1 MLDLLIIGGGP
12 VGIATA
18 LEAKKNG
25 LNYIIIEKGPLVNSI
40 YHFPTYM
47 RFFSTSDKLEIDNIP
62 FPSIHPKPTRW
73 EGLEYYRK
81 VASNNQLKSNLFE
94 EVLDIEKKEDATY
107 SVTTS
112 KSTYPTKNVVI
123 ATGFYGIPNKI
134 NVPGEDLSKVSHYYN
149 DPHYFYQQKVI
160 VIGASNSA
168 CDAALEIFRKGGDVT
183 MVVRSNDIGE
193 RVKYWVRPD
202 IKNRIAE
209 GSIQAIYN
217 AQVTEIRE
225 KEVDVK
231 LANGTIKTLENDYVL
246 ALTGYRPNYDFL
258 RKVGIEISKDPERLP
273 KFNIETME
281 TNQKGIYLAGVI
293 CAGEF
298 THNLLIENSLIH
310 AKLLVKHIC
319 TKKAALE

>member
-1 MLDLLIIGGGP
+1 MLELLIIGGGP

-18 LEAKKNG
+18 LEAKKKG
-25 LNYIIIEKGPLVNSI
+25 LNYLIIEKGTIVNSI
-40 YHFPTYM
+40 FHFPTYM
-47 RFFSTSDKLEIDNIP
+47 RFFSTSEKLEIDNIP

-81 VASNNQLKSNLFE
+81 VAHNHQLKTHLFE
-94 EVLDIEKKEDATY
+94 EVLEIDKKEDY
-107 SVTTS
+107 NYVVKTT
-112 KSTYPTKNVVI
+112 KSSYQTKNIVI
-123 ATGFYGIPNKI
+123 ATGFYGVPNKI
-134 NVPGEDLSKVSHYYN
+134 NVPGEDLPKVSHYYN
-149 DPHYFYQQKVI
+149 DPHFFYQQKVV

-168 CDAALEIFRKGGDVT
+168 CDAALEIFRKGGEVT
-183 MVVRSNDIGE
+183 MVVRGNDIGE

-209 GSIQAIYN
+209 GGIKAIFN
-217 AQVTEIRE
+217 ANVTEIRAE
-225 KEVDVK
+225 EVEVQ
-231 LANGTIKTLENDYVL
+231 LATGEAQSLSNDYVL

-258 RKVGIEISKDPERLP
+258 RKVGIKISQDEEHLP
-273 KFNIETME
+273 QFDVETME

-310 AKLLVKHIC
+310 AKLLVKDIV
-319 TKKAALE
+319 KKKE

>member
-25 LNYIIIEKGPLVNSI
+25 LDYIIIEKGTLVNSI

-81 VASNNQLKSNLFE
+81 VASNNELKSHLFE
-94 EVLDIEKKEDATY
+94 EVLNIKKEDTGVY
-107 SVTTS
+107 LVTTS
-112 KSTYPTKNVVI
+112 KSIYQTKNVVI

-134 NVPGEDLSKVSHYYN
+134 NVPGEDLPKVSHYYN

-160 VIGASNSA
+160 VAGASNSA

-183 MVVRSNDIGE
+183 MVIRGKDIGE

-209 GSIQAIYN
+209 GSIKAIYDAN
-217 AQVTEIRE
+217 IVEIRE
-225 KEVDVK
+225 KTVDVK
-231 LANGTIKTLENDYVL
+231 LADGKIETLANDYVL

-258 RKVGIEISKDPERLP
+258 RKVGVEISDDAERLP

-293 CAGEF
+293 CAGEY

-310 AKLLVKHIC
+310 AKLIIKHVLE
-319 TKKAALE
+319 KK